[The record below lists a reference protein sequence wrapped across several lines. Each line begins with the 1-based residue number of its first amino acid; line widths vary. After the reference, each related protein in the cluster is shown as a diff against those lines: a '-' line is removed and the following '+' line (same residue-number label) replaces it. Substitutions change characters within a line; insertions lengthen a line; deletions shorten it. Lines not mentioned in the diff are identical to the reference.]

1 MDLFQKQ
8 ALALIQ
14 SALTGEPCDLGEQPD
29 VTAMVKLAA
38 KHKIAALMYYG
49 MAGAGLDAT
58 PAAQHLFMGCCQY
71 LSVSEGQM
79 AMLQRLFAAFEEHH
93 VDYLP
98 LKGVLLKSIY
108 PRPEMRRMSDADILF
123 RREQYETIR
132 PILTELGFVYE
143 YETDHE
149 VVWKHPSLLLEMHK
163 RIVPRRDKDLYRY
176 FGNGWAHAIA
186 DAEHPYRYG
195 FTPEMQFVSL
205 FVHLV
210 KHYRGGGIGLSHM
223 IDLWVFRRHY
233 PQLDEAVIRDELDK
247 VYLGEFYENVWD
259 TLQVWFEG
267 AVATEKTDFITNVI
281 FENGVYG
288 TRERAHL
295 SYVAKA
301 GHGEHA
307 RKNSYVSKLV
317 QAIFPPKTALQTKYP
332 VLRRQPWLLPT
343 VWVVRWVDA
352 LLFRRK
358 HIAQRNMDMKRTNA
372 ESVEQFEQGLQYVG
386 LAYHFEEE

>member
-1 MDLFQKQ
+1 MDLFQRQ
-8 ALALIQ
+8 ALALIK

-29 VTAMVKLAA
+29 GTALVKLAA

-49 MAGAGLDAT
+49 MVGAGLDTT
-58 PAAQHLFMGCCQY
+58 PAAQKLFMGCCQY
-71 LSVSEGQM
+71 LAMSEGQM
-79 AMLQRLFAAFEEHH
+79 AELQRLFAAFEEHH
-93 VDYLP
+93 IDYLP

-123 RREQYETIR
+123 RRDQYEAIQ
-132 PILTELGFVYE
+132 PILSELGFAYE

-149 VVWKHPSLLLEMHK
+149 VVWKHPNLLLEMHK

-176 FGNGWAHAIA
+176 FGNGWSHAVA
-186 DAEHPYRYG
+186 DAAHPYRYG

-223 IDLWVFRRHY
+223 VDLWVFRRHH
-233 PQLDEAVIRDELDK
+233 PELDEAVIRGELAK
-247 VYLGEFYENVWD
+247 VYLDEFYANVWD

-267 AVATEKTDFITNVI
+267 AEATEKTDFITNVI

-295 SYVAKA
+295 SYVAKSS
-301 GHGEHA
+301 H
-307 RKNSYVSKLV
+307 RDKKKNTYLTKVVS
-317 QAIFPPKTALQTKYP
+317 AIFPSKTALQTKYP
-332 VLRRQPWLLPT
+332 VLRRQPWLLP
-343 VWVVRWVDA
+343 VIWVVRWVDA

-358 HIAQRNMDMKRTNA
+358 HIAQRNQDMQRTNA
-372 ESVEQFEQGLQYVG
+372 ESVAQFEQALQYVG